1 MLQSDSTL
9 TLLCHNGVSGG
20 VKLLPFVHHHL
31 VIAPHSTTEWMNST
45 LSLSLSRSFFLKLQV
60 FHPEVC
66 GLEPMQWP
74 LPFAHYSFDRVEHRA
89 KLNRQTADVQH
100 SCSRCYLFLLFV
112 NIVFSVLLLWMG
124 TERHQCCTSSIFQQA
139 GKHTGSTWAP
149 KTSQTNQEELAC
161 VFQWCLCLLHSH
173 PAGASQC
180 HAGSQAGWDENTKGN
195 RPPRR
200 RFNLH
205 SYARQGEMN
214 Y

>member
-1 MLQSDSTL
+1 
-9 TLLCHNGVSGG
+9 
-20 VKLLPFVHHHL
+20 
-31 VIAPHSTTEWMNST
+31 
-45 LSLSLSRSFFLKLQV
+45 
-60 FHPEVC
+60 
-66 GLEPMQWP
+66 MQWP

-112 NIVFSVLLLWMG
+112 NIVFSVLLLWMA

-161 VFQWCLCLLHSH
+161 VFQWCLRLLHSH

-195 RPPRR
+195 RPPPTPLQPPFLCQAGRNELLNRDAAVHGETCVNKVGVKITAEAHGVGAKRR
-200 RFNLH
+200 RASFM
-205 SYARQGEMN
+205 RE
-214 Y
+214 